1 MNISVTQI
9 LLIIFLTFALS
20 RVILR
25 FKGGN
30 VSVFGLLFWCILF
43 SSAIF
48 FVLFPSV
55 TGTIARSM
63 GISRGV
69 DAIVYTSIVIL
80 FYLVFR
86 LYVYVENQKHEITKL
101 VEKLANK
108 ELENIKNEK
117 SSKN

>member
-1 MNISVTQI
+1 MLFSFTQI
-9 LLIIFLTFALS
+9 LLTIFLIFALS

-30 VSVFGLLFWCILF
+30 VSVFGLLFWGLLF
-43 SSAIF
+43 FSAIC
-48 FVLFPSV
+48 FVIFPSI
-55 TGTIARSM
+55 TGAIAHWM

-86 LYVYVENQKHEITKL
+86 SYVNFQNMKHELTRL
-101 VEKLANK
+101 VEKIALK
-108 ELENIKNEK
+108 ELEKNKNEK